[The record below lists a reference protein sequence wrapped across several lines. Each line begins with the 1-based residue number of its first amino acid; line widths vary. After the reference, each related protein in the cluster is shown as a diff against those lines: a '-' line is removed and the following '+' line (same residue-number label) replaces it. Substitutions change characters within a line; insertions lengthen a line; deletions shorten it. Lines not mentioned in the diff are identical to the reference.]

1 MGDLK
6 VSSDFRGLLP
16 WKPGEDL
23 KRPCFTI
30 FKFQRPELIVRSVTR
45 ACHLTFAIDA
55 MMRPA
60 LIAHRSKIRTSVIGD
75 MDRES
80 FRVITSYARDGLLF
94 AAAFS
99 PAQVLVVGTTDTS
112 PHH

>member
-1 MGDLK
+1 
-6 VSSDFRGLLP
+6 
-16 WKPGEDL
+16 
-23 KRPCFTI
+23 
-30 FKFQRPELIVRSVTR
+30 
-45 ACHLTFAIDA
+45 
-55 MMRPA
+55 
-60 LIAHRSKIRTSVIGD
+60 VIGD